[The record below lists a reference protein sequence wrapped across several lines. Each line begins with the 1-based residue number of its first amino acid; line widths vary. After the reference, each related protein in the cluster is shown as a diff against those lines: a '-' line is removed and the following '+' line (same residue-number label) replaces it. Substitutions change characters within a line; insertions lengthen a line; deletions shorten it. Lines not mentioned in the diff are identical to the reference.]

1 MYANPYEQYRNAQI
15 ETASPDRLLL
25 MLYDGAIRFLGQA
38 REALSRK
45 EIERSNHLLN
55 RVQDIIAELMSTLD
69 FEAGE
74 ISRSLFRL
82 YEYMNYRLIEANA
95 KKDPAP
101 AEEVERMFRDLREVW
116 QQAAQMARAGSS
128 KVTAAS

>member
-38 REALSRK
+38 REALSHN
-45 EIERSNHLLN
+45 EIEKANHLIN
-55 RVQDIIAELMSTLD
+55 RVQDIIAELMSTLN
-69 FEAGE
+69 FEVGE
-74 ISRSLFRL
+74 VSHNLFRL
-82 YEYMNYRLIEANA
+82 YEYMNYRLVEANL

-101 AEEVERMFRDLREVW
+101 TEEVERMLRDLREAW
-116 QQAAQMARAGSS
+116 QQAAQMARVGSS
-128 KVTAAS
+128 KVIAAG

>member
-1 MYANPYEQYRNAQI
+1 MYTNPYEQYRNAQI

-101 AEEVERMFRDLREVW
+101 AEEVERMFRDLREAW

-128 KVTAAS
+128 KVTAAG